1 MPALVAGIHVLNSW
15 GIKSWMAG
23 TGPAMIAPPFGRSP
37 SPAWRERKFNYSA
50 ARRGGGRID
59 STPSTAVAEIVVRT
73 M

>member
-1 MPALVAGIHVLNSW
+1 VDGRNKSGHDSTVLQ
-15 GIKSWMAG
+15 AV
-23 TGPAMIAPPFGRSP
+23 P
-37 SPAWRERKFNYSA
+37 SPAWRGRKFNYSA